1 MSYQQVTP
9 IEMLPEL
16 EDLERGNSRG
26 GPPNYN
32 SATQGSSPYTT
43 NANYLGQTMIP
54 AAEAERIGRF
64 IRDGH
69 SAPTEAGMEPY
80 NEAPPPLMSQNN
92 LDQNMVNSKNAVE
105 VPNNDNYKSFN
116 MPNNSPSC
124 LDVAEHIANC
134 PICSKLY
141 NNDKTIYIVAIIVLA
156 ILCLILLKRVLN
168 C

>member
-16 EDLERGNSRG
+16 EDLERGNSG
-26 GPPNYN
+26 GGPNYN
-32 SATQGSSPYTT
+32 SAAQGGSQYTT

-54 AAEAERIGRF
+54 TAEAERIGRF
-64 IRDGH
+64 IRGGH
-69 SAPTEAGMEPY
+69 TAPTEAGMEPY
-80 NEAPPPLMSQNN
+80 NEAPPPLMHPNN
-92 LDQNMVNSKNAVE
+92 SDQNMAKFENTNEA
-105 VPNNDNYKSFN
+105 PNNNIKTFN
-116 MPNNSPSC
+116 MPDNSPSC

-141 NNDKTIYIVAIIVLA
+141 NNDKTIYIVAIIVLS